1 MKVQRL
7 LSTNPMFVPFDL
19 SIFFYICKSNMQQNL
34 CLLCRSQFGLRVY
47 ARRKD
52 AFPKAEIEN
61 LNPDGDNMRAVS
73 S

>member
-1 MKVQRL
+1 
-7 LSTNPMFVPFDL
+7 
-19 SIFFYICKSNMQQNL
+19 MQQNL